1 MGTSNLF
8 SSRPLRDGA
17 IYECPI
23 PSLPLGGEGARRAD
37 EVASLT
43 IPHGNDLIGAAAQFG
58 QNMIANA
65 SEIAANVKICISQNQ
80 KSEAGKK
87 IVSFSVVNQG
97 GLCIVL
103 GTIQLYDSFGPRTVE
118 IHNVVSEDNLPLDRN
133 RQVLQKIVPEMTL
146 FLGHIFAQ

>member
-1 MGTSNLF
+1 
-8 SSRPLRDGA
+8 
-17 IYECPI
+17 
-23 PSLPLGGEGARRAD
+23 
-37 EVASLT
+37 
-43 IPHGNDLIGAAAQFG
+43 
-58 QNMIANA
+58 MIANA
-65 SEIAANVKICISQNQ
+65 AEIAANVKICISQNQ

-87 IVSFSVVNQG
+87 IISFSVVNQG

-133 RQVLQKIVPEMTL
+133 RQMLQKIVPEMTL